1 MSIPSLVLSNPFD
14 QSQFVKFI
22 RDFLPDFRQD
32 ERQVDVGKSGFS
44 EIIRLGESES
54 LITTVLIIKSK
65 KSIDSRITLTNNSFR
80 ILKAYSIYRALIVYV
95 NDDDSIWRLSLLTAL
110 PAFDSTG
117 KVVISYSNPRRHSYV
132 LGSDVGIAT
141 ARKYLANMGPITDFE
156 NLQLRF
162 SVEVV
167 NKDFYGEIA
176 GHFYQLVGRYD
187 ENNAVLTKP
196 LLKLPGGKSKVEDL
210 QNYSVRLL
218 GRVIFLWFLKQKTST
233 TGVPLL
239 EPDLLKKTGDEYKSF
254 FHDRL
259 EPIFFEILNKQ
270 VSQRESKYQEA
281 LYGQIPY
288 LNGGLFQPSEGRAG
302 DFYNPVLKKSDVQ
315 IPDEWLLS
323 LFDTLN
329 TYNFTIDEN
338 LENDVDLSIDP
349 EMLGRVFE
357 NLLAEINPETGQVA
371 RKSTGSY
378 YTPRSIV
385 NYMVDET
392 LTEYLLAKTSIEVEK
407 IIALLS
413 INKLD
418 DLEHPLSER
427 EKAAIVNAVSELKV
441 LDPACG
447 SGAFPMGIL
456 QKLLW
461 IIAQVDPDGTEFL
474 ETKDMELTEHW
485 LTIGR
490 LDYLRK
496 RKIIRDVLFGADI
509 QSVAVEIAKLRCFL
523 TLIVDQEIDDVSP
536 NRGVVP
542 LPNLDFK
549 FVCANSLIPLAEHEA
564 LIFGEDPE
572 LDLKLKSIRDKYFNT
587 TNGEK
592 KVKLRSDYDRI
603 VSQEVTLFGESRRTT
618 QLKTYRPFQVDSVAT
633 FFDAQQMFG
642 LDHFDIVIANPP
654 YIDSEG
660 MINSGQGE
668 TRDFIS
674 KNYKH
679 AKGNWDIYI
688 AFFEKGLDLL
698 TPKGVLVY
706 ITPDKWVGKPF
717 GDSLRIGHIKQIS
730 SILIAGRK
738 VFESATVDSII
749 TTFNKQERE
758 NLNIL
763 EFQDGKF
770 HVKNSVAKSTLV
782 SPYFLDFMFSNYLEF
797 LVTVE
802 KAFDRLDSLAEC
814 ENACATSDAYKLKPL
829 VIELAG
835 DFDPSIHMRVINTG
849 TISKFFDRWGIDKMT
864 YLGGKFT
871 RPIVV
876 KKDFFKE
883 FPNSYSRKAVLP
895 KIILKGLNL
904 LDGCLDVEGQ
914 VVPGKTTL
922 IVTCLDPQ
930 DLLFV
935 SGILNSNF
943 AFFYIK
949 ERYPAASYNQ
959 GTSFTRE
966 MINSLPLPR
975 GLTSARKQKIS
986 SIVREIIESRKKD
999 PLADGSALYRS
1010 LNDEVYK
1017 LYGLGNNEIAMVENS
1032 RDRNITS

>member
-1 MSIPSLVLSNPFD
+1 MILSNPF
-14 QSQFVKFI
+14 SQQEFI
-22 RDFLPDFRQD
+22 DFIKTFLPDFKLDLRK
-32 ERQVDVGKSGFS
+32 VDIGSSGFS
-44 EIIRLGESES
+44 EVLRLGESAPLMTS
-54 LITTVLIIKSK
+54 VLIVRSSKSVN
-65 KSIDSRITLTNNSFR
+65 SRITLTNNSFK
-80 ILKAYSIYRALIVYV
+80 ILKAHNIYRALIVYV
-95 NDDDSIWRLSLLTAL
+95 NNDDSIWRLSLLTAL
-110 PAFDSTG
+110 PNFDATG

-132 LGSDVGIAT
+132 LGSDIGIAT
-141 ARKYLANMGPITDFE
+141 ARKYLANMGPVTDFE

-167 NKDFYGEIA
+167 NKDFYEEIA
-176 GHFYQLVGRYD
+176 EHFYQLVGRYGD
-187 ENNAVLTKP
+187 NNEVLSNP
-196 LLKLPGGKSKVEDL
+196 SLKLPGDKSLVEDL

-218 GRVIFLWFLKQKTST
+218 GRIIFLWFLKQKTSPS
-233 TGVPLL
+233 GVPLL
-239 EPDLLKKTGDEYKSF
+239 EGNLLNKTNEKHKNI
-254 FHDRL
+254 FHDRI

-270 VSQRESKYQEA
+270 ISQRESKYQEGS
-281 LYGQIPY
+281 YGRVPY
-288 LNGGLFQPSEGRAG
+288 LNGGLFQPSEGGAG
-302 DFYNPVLKKSDVQ
+302 DFYIPSSQKSDVQ

-323 LFDTLN
+323 LFKTLD

-392 LTEYLLAKTSIEVEK
+392 LTEYLLAKTSIDVEK
-407 IIALLS
+407 INALLT
-413 INKLD
+413 INKFD

-427 EKAAIVNAVSELKV
+427 EKAAIVKAVSELKV

-461 IIAQVDPDGTEFL
+461 VIAQVDPDGNEFL

-485 LTIGR
+485 LTAGR

-523 TLIVDQEIDDVSP
+523 TLVVDQEIDDISP

-549 FVCANSLIPLAEHEA
+549 FVCANSLIPLAEQEA
-564 LIFGEDPE
+564 LTFGEDPE
-572 LDLKLKSIRDKYFNT
+572 LDSKLQSIRDKYFNT
-587 TNGEK
+587 TNGDK
-592 KVKLRSDYDRI
+592 KIKLRSDYERI
-603 VSQEVTLFGESRRTT
+603 VSQEVTLFGESKRTT
-618 QLKTYRPFQVDSVAT
+618 QLKTYRPFQVDSVAS
-633 FFDAQQMFG
+633 FFDPQQMFG
-642 LDHFDIVIANPP
+642 LDAFDIVIANPP

-660 MINSGQGE
+660 MMNSGQGE

-674 KNYKH
+674 KNYKY

-698 TPKGVLVY
+698 TPDGVLVY
-706 ITPDKWVGKPF
+706 ITPDKWIGKPF
-717 GDSLRIGHIKQIS
+717 GDALRIGHIKQIS
-730 SILIAGRK
+730 SILIAGRR

-749 TTFNKQERE
+749 TTFNNKEKK

-763 EFQDGKF
+763 EVQVGKF
-770 HVKNSVAKSTLV
+770 QVKNSVAKSTLV
-782 SPYFLDFMFSNYLEF
+782 PPYFLDFMFSDHLDF
-797 LVTVE
+797 LIKVE
-802 KAFDRLDSLAEC
+802 KDFDRLDALIEC

-829 VIELAG
+829 VMELVG

-864 YLGGKFT
+864 YLGEKFT

-876 KKDFFKE
+876 KKDFIKE

-904 LDGCLDVEGQ
+904 LDGSLDIEGQ

-922 IVTCLDPQ
+922 IVTCFDPK

-935 SGILNSNF
+935 AGILNSNF

-975 GLTSARKQKIS
+975 ALKSAQKLKIS
-986 SIVREIIESRKKD
+986 GIVDQIVESRRKD
-999 PLADGSALYRS
+999 SLVEVSELTKM
-1010 LNDEVYK
+1010 LNDEVYG
-1017 LYGLGNNEIAMVENS
+1017 LYGLRENEIALIENS
-1032 RDRNITS
+1032 RKAKN

>member
-1 MSIPSLVLSNPFD
+1 M
-14 QSQFVKFI
+14 K
-22 RDFLPDFRQD
+22 
-32 ERQVDVGKSGFS
+32 
-44 EIIRLGESES
+44 
-54 LITTVLIIKSK
+54 
-65 KSIDSRITLTNNSFR
+65 
-80 ILKAYSIYRALIVYV
+80 YRE
-95 NDDDSIWRLSLLTAL
+95 
-110 PAFDSTG
+110 G
-117 KVVISYSNPRRHSYV
+117 
-132 LGSDVGIAT
+132 
-141 ARKYLANMGPITDFE
+141 
-156 NLQLRF
+156 
-162 SVEVV
+162 
-167 NKDFYGEIA
+167 
-176 GHFYQLVGRYD
+176 
-187 ENNAVLTKP
+187 
-196 LLKLPGGKSKVEDL
+196 
-210 QNYSVRLL
+210 
-218 GRVIFLWFLKQKTST
+218 
-233 TGVPLL
+233 
-239 EPDLLKKTGDEYKSF
+239 
-254 FHDRL
+254 
-259 EPIFFEILNKQ
+259 
-270 VSQRESKYQEA
+270 

-288 LNGGLFQPSEGRAG
+288 LNGGLFQPSEGGAG
-302 DFYNPVLKKSDVQ
+302 DFYIPDMHKSNVQ
-315 IPDEWLLS
+315 IPDDWILS
-323 LFDTLN
+323 LFNTLD

-392 LTEYLLAKTSIEVEK
+392 LTEYLMAKTSIDVDK
-407 IIALLS
+407 IQALLTT
-413 INKLD
+413 NKLD
-418 DLEHPLSER
+418 DLEYPLSED
-427 EKAAIVNAVSELKV
+427 EKTAIVKAVSQLKV

-447 SGAFPMGIL
+447 SGAFPIGIL

-461 IIAQVDPDGTEFL
+461 VIAQVDPNGNEFL

-485 LTIGR
+485 LTVGR

-549 FVCANSLIPLAEHEA
+549 FVCANSLIPLAKQEA
-564 LIFGEDPE
+564 LTFGEDPE
-572 LDLKLKSIRDKYFNT
+572 LDLKLQSIRDKYFNT
-587 TNGEK
+587 TNSEK
-592 KVKLRSDYDRI
+592 KIKLRSDYERI
-603 VSQEVTLFGESRRTT
+603 VSEEVTLFGETKRTT
-618 QLKTYRPFQVDSVAT
+618 QLKTYRPFQVDSVAS
-633 FFDAQQMFG
+633 FFDPQQMFG

-660 MINSGQGE
+660 MMNSGQGV

-674 KNYKH
+674 KNYRY

-698 TPKGVLVY
+698 TPDGVLVY
-706 ITPDKWVGKPF
+706 ITPDKWIGKPF
-717 GDSLRIGHIKQIS
+717 GDALRIGHINQIS

-749 TTFNKQERE
+749 TTFNNKGKE

-763 EFQDGKF
+763 DLQDGKF
-770 HVKNSVAKSTLV
+770 QVKNSVLKSTLV
-782 SPYFLDFMFSNYLEF
+782 PPYFLDFMFSDHLDF
-797 LVTVE
+797 LVKIE
-802 KAFDRLDSLAEC
+802 KEFDRLDSLVEC

-829 VIELAG
+829 VMELVG
-835 DFDPSIHMRVINTG
+835 DFDPSVHMRVINTG

-871 RPIVV
+871 RPIVM
-876 KKDFFKE
+876 KKDFIKE

-904 LDGCLDVEGQ
+904 LDGSLDIEGQ

-922 IVTCLDPQ
+922 IVTCIDHK

-935 SGILNSNF
+935 AGILNSNF

-975 GLTSARKQKIS
+975 ALNSLQKQKVIN
-986 SIVREIIESRKKD
+986 IVSEIVESRKSD
-999 PLADGSALYRS
+999 PFVDVSELTKV
-1010 LNDEVYK
+1010 LNSEIYG
-1017 LYGLGNNEIAMVENS
+1017 LYGLEENEIAMVENS
-1032 RDRNITS
+1032 KMARD

>member
-1 MSIPSLVLSNPFD
+1 MTIPGLVLSNPFD
-14 QSQFVKFI
+14 QGQFTRFI

-32 ERQVDVGKSGFS
+32 ERQVDVLKSGFS
-44 EIIRLGESES
+44 NITKLGESES
-54 LITTVLIIKSK
+54 LITTVLVIKSTK
-65 KSIDSRITLTNNSFR
+65 NIDSRITLTNNSFK
-80 ILKAYSIYRALIVYV
+80 ILKAFNIYRALIVYV
-95 NDDDSIWRLSLLTAL
+95 NDDDSVWRLSLLTAL
-110 PAFDSTG
+110 PNFDSTG
-117 KVVISYSNPRRHSYV
+117 KVVISYSNPRRHSYI
-132 LGSDVGIAT
+132 LGSDIGIAT

-156 NLQLRF
+156 NLQFRF

-167 NKDFYGEIA
+167 NKDFYEEIA
-176 GHFYQLVGRYD
+176 EHFYQLVGTYG
-187 ENNAVLTKP
+187 EKSEVLTEP
-196 LLKLPGGKSKVEDL
+196 SLKLPGGKSKVEDL
-210 QNYSVRLL
+210 QNYSVRLI
-218 GRVIFLWFLKQKTST
+218 GRIIFLWFLKQKTSAK
-233 TGVPLL
+233 GIPLL
-239 EPDLLKKTGDEYKSF
+239 EADLLDKADGKLKSIF
-254 FHDRL
+254 QSRI

-270 VSQRESKYQEA
+270 VPQRESRYQEG

-288 LNGGLFQPSEGRAG
+288 LNGGLFHPSEGSAG
-302 DFYNPVLKKSDVQ
+302 DFYNRSLQKSDVH

-392 LTEYLLAKTSIEVEK
+392 LTEYLLVKTSIDVEK
-407 IIALLS
+407 INALLTV
-413 INKLD
+413 NQLD
-418 DLEHPLSER
+418 DLEHPLSELER
-427 EKAAIVNAVSELKV
+427 AAIVKAVSELKV

-461 IIAQVDPDGTEFL
+461 VIAQVDPDGSEFL

-485 LTIGR
+485 LTVGR

-509 QSVAVEIAKLRCFL
+509 QAVAVEIAKLRCFL

-549 FVCANSLIPLAEHEA
+549 FVCANSLIPLAEQEA
-564 LIFGEDPE
+564 LTFGEDPE
-572 LDLKLKSIRDKYFNT
+572 LDFKLQSIRDKYFNT
-587 TNGEK
+587 TNGDK
-592 KVKLRSDYDRI
+592 KIKLRSDYERI
-603 VSQEVTLFGESRRTT
+603 VSQEITLFGESKRTT
-618 QLKTYRPFQVDSVAT
+618 QLKTYRPFQVDSVAS
-633 FFDAQQMFG
+633 FFDPQQMFG

-660 MINSGQGE
+660 MMNSGQGE

-674 KNYKH
+674 KNYKY

-698 TPKGVLVY
+698 TPDGVLVY
-706 ITPDKWVGKPF
+706 ITPDKWIGKPF
-717 GDSLRIGHIKQIS
+717 GDALRIGHIKQIS

-749 TTFNKQERE
+749 TTFNNKEKK

-763 EFQDGKF
+763 EFQDGAF
-770 HVKNSVAKSTLV
+770 QIKNSVAKSTLV
-782 SPYFLDFMFSNYLEF
+782 APYFLDFMFSSHLDF
-797 LVTVE
+797 LVKVE
-802 KAFDRLDSLAEC
+802 KEFDRLDSLAEC

-829 VIELAG
+829 VMELVG
-835 DFDPSIHMRVINTG
+835 DFDSSIHMRVINTG

-876 KKDFFKE
+876 KKDFIKE

-904 LDGCLDVEGQ
+904 LDGSLDVEGH
-914 VVPGKTTL
+914 VIPGKTTL
-922 IVTCLDPQ
+922 IVTCLDPE

-935 SGILNSNF
+935 AGILNSNF

-975 GLTSARKQKIS
+975 ALKFAQKQKIS
-986 SIVREIIESRKKD
+986 GIVGEIVDSRTKD
-999 PLADGSALYRS
+999 PLVNVAELTKLLNYEIYR
-1010 LNDEVYK
+1010 
-1017 LYGLGNNEIAMVENS
+1017 LYGLGDEEITLVENAKKT
-1032 RDRNITS
+1032 RD